1 MPYQGREHYHFVTDV
16 GAGFAESALKPFD
29 GYGVLNLRGQTV
41 EGTEFLRI
49 TQQVAVELGLPEP
62 NLTVA
67 DDAQIMPFVCDLDD
81 SAAVS
86 AFPDM
91 PLTPLRDGIRM
102 SLERF
107 REA

>member
-29 GYGVLNLRGQTV
+29 GYAVFNLRGQTV
-41 EGTEFLRI
+41 EGAEFLRL
-49 TQQVAVELGLPEP
+49 TQEVAVEMGLPEP

-67 DDAQIMPFVCDLDD
+67 ADAQTMPFVCDLDD
-81 SAAVS
+81 SAAVT